1 MRITLLVLVAA
12 LTFPSASVRAD
23 DPPKGW
29 EFVGRTQA
37 AAVVDVQALVTG
49 RLTRLAVKE
58 GAVVKK
64 GDLLAEIDPRAYKL
78 TLDAARAQEK
88 VAEAKLQG
96 AKIMLDNTRK
106 LHENKSL
113 NGTVLSVVS
122 DSELAKSQ
130 AKAAEAEAAL
140 MGAKAE
146 AQRAELILSWTRLTA
161 PFDGRVSRIQATEG
175 NIVTA
180 NQTHL
185 LTVVAIDH
193 LNVTFYVPESILLRL
208 RRDRQADP
216 GKLDVAVGFA
226 IDEGYPHAV
235 KLDLIAPEVDPR
247 TGTVR
252 LQATL
257 PNPEGLY
264 SPGMTARVRLTPRKK

>member
-12 LTFPSASVRAD
+12 LTCPSAAIPAD

-29 EFVGRTQA
+29 QFVGRTEPA
-37 AAVVDVQALVTG
+37 AAVDVQSLVTG

-64 GDLLAEIDPRAYKL
+64 GDLLAEIDPLAYKL

-88 VAEAKLQG
+88 VAQAKLQG
-96 AKIMLDNTRK
+96 AKIMLDNIRK
-106 LHENKSL
+106 LHDNRGVD
-113 NGTVLSVVS
+113 GTAMSVVS
-122 DSELAKSQ
+122 RQEVDKAQAKS
-130 AKAAEAEAAL
+130 AEAEAAL

-146 AQRAELILSWTRLTA
+146 SQRAELILSWTRLTA
-161 PFDGRVSRIQATEG
+161 PFDGRVSQIQTAEG

-208 RRDRQADP
+208 RRDGQADP
-216 GKLDVAVGFA
+216 SKLDVAVGFA
-226 IDEGYPHAV
+226 IDEGYPHPV
-235 KLDLIAPEVDPR
+235 KLELIAPEVDPR

-252 LQATL
+252 L
-257 PNPEGLY
+257 
-264 SPGMTARVRLTPRKK
+264 